1 MQVITID
8 GEIPMLFR
16 KKIDR
21 SCAYCKFGAILE
33 DGNVLCAKKGLKTL
47 DDQCRRFKYDPIK
60 RIPVKAKA
68 LDFSKYEDADFS
80 L

>member
-1 MQVITID
+1 
-8 GEIPMLFR
+8 MLFR

-21 SCAYCKFGAILE
+21 SCAYCIYGSHLE
-33 DGNVLCAKKGLKTL
+33 DGMILCRKKGMKTKE
-47 DDQCRRFKYDPIK
+47 DKCFCFRYDPCK

-68 LDFSKYEDADFS
+68 LDFSKYDEQDYS